1 MHIYLFHRDLRLN
14 DNTTLIKQLKL
25 HKKIVPIFIFPP
37 EQIDQNKNKYFSN
50 ASVQFMIESLHELSD
65 TIKNK
70 DGKLYFFKG
79 ENLKVLQAIHKEKPI
94 ESIGFNIDYTPY
106 SVKRDN
112 EIKNW
117 CNDNNIICYYKE
129 DYALY
134 DIIEGQTKK
143 QDGNPYLVYSP
154 FMHHCIN
161 NLTVRPIDKFSK
173 FKFAKVNLEKHIIEE
188 SEIDKFYI
196 DNPNINVHGG
206 RKNGL
211 KILKN
216 IDKFKDYDKKRDY
229 LTYNTTFLSAHNH
242 FSTVSIREVHNS
254 MIKKTGLIR
263 ELIWRDFY
271 YNIIY
276 YFPNIMTKKI
286 YKDKYIK
293 WENNPTYFKAFCTA
307 RTGFPLID
315 AATNQLLTKNFVH
328 NRMRMCQASF
338 LTKHLLIDW
347 KKGEQFY
354 ANHLVDY
361 SPIQNLM
368 GWLWASSLGP
378 DPVPYF
384 RIFNPWIQAKKYDK
398 DAEYIKTYLPE
409 LKDVPAKDIHKWY
422 DPDVRN
428 KWINKVDYCEP
439 IVVHEVQRKKA
450 LKLFKS

>member
-1 MHIYLFHRDLRLN
+1 MHIFLFHRDIRLN

-37 EQIDQNKNKYFSN
+37 EQINKEKNKYFSD

-65 TIKNK
+65 TIKKKN
-70 DGKLYFFKG
+70 GKLYFFKG
-79 ENLKVLQAIHKEKPI
+79 DNLKVLQAIHKEI
-94 ESIGFNIDYTPY
+94 NISSIAFNTDYTPY
-106 SVKRDN
+106 SIKRDT

-117 CNDNNIICYYKE
+117 CNENNIICYNNE
-129 DYALY
+129 DYALF
-134 DIIEGQTKK
+134 DIIDGQTKK
-143 QDGNPYLVYSP
+143 QDGTPYLVYSP
-154 FMHHCIN
+154 FMHHCLN
-161 NLTVRPIDKFSK
+161 NLTVRPIDKFNK
-173 FKFAKVNLEKHIIEE
+173 FKFTKINLEKYIMEE
-188 SEIDKFYI
+188 KEINNFYI
-196 DNPNINVHGG
+196 DNPKINVHGG

-211 KILKN
+211 KILN
-216 IDKFKDYDKKRDY
+216 NMDNFKDYNKKRDF
-229 LTYNTTFLSAHNH
+229 LTYKTTFLGAHNH
-242 FSTVSIREVHNS
+242 FSTVSIREVYNS
-254 MIKKTGLIR
+254 MLKNSELIR

-286 YKDKYIK
+286 YKEKYIK
-293 WENNPTYFKAFCTA
+293 WDNNPTFFKAFCSA

-315 AATNQLLTKNFVH
+315 AATRQLLTTNFVH

-354 ANHLVDY
+354 AQHLVDY

-384 RIFNPWIQAKKYDK
+384 RIFNPWIQSKKYDK
-398 DAEYIKTYLPE
+398 NAEYIKKYLPE
-409 LKDVPAKDIHKWY
+409 LKDVPAEDIHKWY
-422 DPDVRN
+422 DSNIRN

-439 IVVHEVQRKKA
+439 IVIHEIQRKKA
-450 LKLFKS
+450 LSLYKS